1 MDLRRVPSVD
11 GVTHHFFDAGGL
23 RMHVAEAGEGDPL
36 VMLHGWPQH
45 WYMWRNQIPEL
56 AKRYRV
62 ICPDLRGFGWS
73 DAPPTGYEKENLAQD
88 VLALLDAMGLRRVK
102 LAGHDWGGWCGFL
115 ICMQQPSRI
124 ERFLA
129 LNIPPPWGRPTPRA
143 LLSIWRFWYMW
154 VTATPLG
161 RWALRERSA
170 FLGRAIRNNSVHPER
185 FADEDVAEYSRQFRE
200 PERAN
205 ASMQLYRSFVLR
217 EFPAA
222 ASGRYSKSKLD
233 TPTLLLFGTQ
243 DFAVPKVLIESDNSR
258 YASDMRVEYVEDSGH
273 FIAEDKPELVTQRA
287 LEFFG

>member
-1 MDLRRVPSVD
+1 MNLRRVPSVE
-11 GVTHHFFDAGGL
+11 GVTHHFVDAGGL
-23 RMHVAEAGEGDPL
+23 RMHVAEAGEGEPL

-73 DAPPTGYEKENLAQD
+73 DAPPSGYEKETLAQD

-115 ICMQQPSRI
+115 LGLRAPERI

-129 LNIPPPWGRPTPRA
+129 LNISPPWGRPTPRA
-143 LLSIWRFWYMW
+143 LLETWRFWYMY
-154 VTATPLG
+154 VSATPLG
-161 RWALRERSA
+161 RWAFRERPGYLRRTIQNS
-170 FLGRAIRNNSVHPER
+170 SVHPER
-185 FADEDVAEYSRQFRE
+185 FPDEDVAEFTRQFRE

-217 EFPAA
+217 ELPASVA
-222 ASGRYSKSKLD
+222 GKYSKSKLE
-233 TPTLLLFGTQ
+233 TPTLLMFGTQ
-243 DFAVPKVLIESDNSR
+243 DFAVPKVLIEADQSR
-258 YASDMRVEYVEDSGH
+258 YAEDMRVEYVEDSGH